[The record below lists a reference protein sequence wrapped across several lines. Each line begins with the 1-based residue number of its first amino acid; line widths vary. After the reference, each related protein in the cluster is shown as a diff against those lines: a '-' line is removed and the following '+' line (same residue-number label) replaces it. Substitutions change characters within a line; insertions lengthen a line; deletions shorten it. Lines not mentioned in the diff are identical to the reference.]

1 MLVWLQFD
9 IAVASELM
17 AILALTQDL
26 ADMRQRMD
34 KIVVAADSKGRP
46 VTACDLGV
54 AGAMTVL
61 MKDTVKPTLM
71 QTLEGTPVR
80 DSTWIMT
87 GSHTLVCRCL
97 CMLGRSRT
105 LRTATALSSLIG
117 YASSPG
123 VLAVQHSLTTLM

>member
-1 MLVWLQFD
+1 VTDSAGLQFD

-26 ADMRQRMD
+26 ADMRKRMD

-71 QTLEGTPVR
+71 QTLEGTPVSMGR
-80 DSTWIMT
+80 AAPWIRRRMT
-87 GSHTLVCRCL
+87 RIGCRCL
-97 CMLGRSRT
+97 CTPDHLPT
-105 LRTATALSSLIG
+105 LPMATAPSLQIG
-117 YASSPG
+117 
-123 VLAVQHSLTTLM
+123 